1 MKTSRL
7 TELRLT
13 RFKSFRNAVV
23 PLDGLAVLTG
33 RNSSGK
39 SNVLDALDVL
49 SRLAAPERLRDSL
62 DGRRRGGGPVR
73 GGSRGL
79 APYGETTFE
88 LGCTVRVNDGD
99 TEVEYLYDVA
109 VDVSQGPRVIW
120 ERLREQAKDE
130 TGLVREASPAV
141 VAQGNDSGRMNSIT
155 ISEGKAPFS
164 VSAENTALSFLGN
177 VEIDS
182 PDQRLAEAVAITAQV
197 LRDVVIFNVDAS
209 RMRTYVPKDG
219 LSIEPDMANLSAV
232 AHFMKD
238 EYPGLFDRLE
248 ALTRDVAG
256 CPVKSLD
263 FVTGDEG
270 REVMLALNES
280 ETSRTDARSMSD
292 GLLRFL
298 GIATALLLAPRSG
311 DFRMP
316 AGGESSGFGAFG
328 YVLAIEEIENGLHPS
343 HAARLFE
350 LVEEAAGQAGVSVII
365 TTHSPALLDA
375 VGGAHARDVLVC
387 HDGQVTRMP
396 DLPGYDR
403 AMARGTLGRV
413 VSQGLLTGPVE
424 DEPADY
430 SEFLRLIGAQ

>member
-39 SNVLDALDVL
+39 SNVFDALDVL

-62 DGRRRGGGPVR
+62 DGRRREGGPVR

-88 LGCTVRVNDGD
+88 LGCTVRVDGED
-99 TEVEYLYDVA
+99 PVEYLYDIEVE
-109 VDVSQGPRVIW
+109 VSPDIRV
-120 ERLREQAKDE
+120 
-130 TGLVREASPAV
+130 VREALYCQETGPAMEQSPAFL
-141 VAQGNDSGRMNSIT
+141 AQGNDSTQMNSIM
-155 ISEGKAPFS
+155 IGESKAPFS
-164 VSAENTALSFLGN
+164 VSAENTALSFLGS

-182 PDQRLAEAVAITAQV
+182 PDQLLAEAAAIVAQA
-197 LRDVVIFNVDAS
+197 LRDVVIIAVDAS
-209 RMRTYVPKDG
+209 RMRTYVPKDS

-238 EYPGLFDRLE
+238 GYPSLFDRLE
-248 ALTRDVAG
+248 TLTRDVAG

-263 FVTGDEG
+263 FVTADEG

-311 DFRMP
+311 GFQMP

-328 YVLAIEEIENGLHPS
+328 QVLAIEEIENGLHPS

-375 VGGAHARDVLVC
+375 IGGAHARDVLVC

-413 VSQGLLTGPVE
+413 VSQGLLTGPAE
-424 DEPADY
+424 EERADY